1 MHATPSDGRPRI
13 SLIIPAYNEEAYLP
27 ACLDAV
33 MAHVARPG
41 IEIIVVDNNSTDGTR
56 QVVER
61 YPGVTCLFEPRKG
74 VTRARQCGLRGSSGE
89 ILAYVDADTR
99 PPPGWVDQIEE
110 HFAADPALACL
121 SGPYSFYDLAGLR
134 RFVSEAWFVAARS
147 LGAITGYVVVG
158 GNFAIPRKVLEQ
170 MGGFDASIE
179 FYGEDVDI
187 AKRAGKQGRVHF
199 SPRFVMPTSGR
210 RMQSQGFVKM
220 AGIYCVNY
228 FSVVLHGRPVTQSY
242 TDVR

>member
-121 SGPYSFYDLAGLR
+121 SGPYSVYDLAGLR
-134 RFVSEAWFVAARS
+134 RAMRPVLLHHLGGRPLRS
-147 LGAITGYVVVG
+147 WDLLGALGRLATDQ
-158 GNFAIPRKVLEQ
+158 P
-170 MGGFDASIE
+170 DA
-179 FYGEDVDI
+179 
-187 AKRAGKQGRVHF
+187 R
-199 SPRFVMPTSGR
+199 
-210 RMQSQGFVKM
+210 
-220 AGIYCVNY
+220 
-228 FSVVLHGRPVTQSY
+228 
-242 TDVR
+242 